1 MAQLVKNPPA
11 VQETWV
17 GCLGWEDMYY
27 VPCTNQVPGPVLKLE
42 EEATEQTGVMCLAE
56 FLTDLG
62 REKQG
67 MDL

>member
-1 MAQLVKNPPA
+1 
-11 VQETWV
+11 
-17 GCLGWEDMYY
+17 MYY

-42 EEATEQTGVMCLAE
+42 KEATEQTDVMCLAE
-56 FLTDLG
+56 FVTDLG